1 MLKPLNITAKLLS
14 SMFFSLVI
22 AASLSSVH
30 AQRPDRPDRESLI
43 DRERPREREPQ
54 TREMREL
61 AGKIRDD
68 KDRPLEG
75 IVVEAR
81 TRGCLCSSCT
91 GDDKPCK
98 CCIEQRSVTDARGA
112 YSIRLTTREAV
123 DLVIVREGRIE
134 GRFAG
139 IEARREASSRERIDL
154 RIDREPRDRERPE
167 REKPERER
175 P

>member
-1 MLKPLNITAKLLS
+1 MLKASNITAKLLS

-22 AASLSSVH
+22 AASLSNVH
-30 AQRPDRPDRESLI
+30 AQRPDRPDRDSPI

-54 TREMREL
+54 TKGMREL
-61 AGKIRDD
+61 AGKI
-68 KDRPLEG
+68 KDEKERPMEG

-98 CCIEQRSVTDARGA
+98 CCIEQRSVTDATGA
-112 YSIRLTTREAV
+112 YSIKLASRAAV
-123 DLVIVREGRIE
+123 DLVIVREGRVE

-139 IEARREASSRERIDL
+139 IEASRESSSRERIDL
-154 RIDREPRDRERPE
+154 RMDREPRDRERPE
-167 REKPERER
+167 RDRPERDR